1 MEGNEG
7 STKRVDANAVAA
19 PGRLLV
25 VSGPSGGGK
34 STLIQRLFETVEFP
48 LKYSVSATTR
58 PPRPGEEDGR
68 EYHFLSHGQFEEM
81 RRRGEFLEF
90 ARVHGNLYGT
100 PKKPVESALQ
110 AGQWMLLEIDVQ
122 GHRQVKQW
130 TPLAVSFFIRAGS
143 IDAYAKRLRDRGTES
158 EEAVAGRLK
167 SVQRELDAA
176 VEFDFQI
183 VNDDIGQALRTW
195 RTLLAGLRAQ
205 QGKP

>member
-1 MEGNEG
+1 MESNEG
-7 STKRVDANAVAA
+7 STARVDANRAGA

-34 STLIQRLFETVEFP
+34 STLIQRLLETVDFP
-48 LKYSVSATTR
+48 LAYSVSATTR
-58 PPRPGEEDGR
+58 PPRPGEADGR
-68 EYHFLSHGQFEEM
+68 EYHFLSRDQFEEM
-81 RRRGEFLEF
+81 RRRGEFLET
-90 ARVHGNLYGT
+90 ARVHENLYGT

-122 GHRQVKQW
+122 GHRQVKEW

-143 IDAYAKRLRDRGTES
+143 IDAYAKRLRARGTEN
-158 EEAVAGRLK
+158 EEAVAGRLR

-183 VNDDIGQALRTW
+183 VNDDLEQALRTW
-195 RTLLAGLRAQ
+195 RTLLAGLRVQ
-205 QGKP
+205 QGNP